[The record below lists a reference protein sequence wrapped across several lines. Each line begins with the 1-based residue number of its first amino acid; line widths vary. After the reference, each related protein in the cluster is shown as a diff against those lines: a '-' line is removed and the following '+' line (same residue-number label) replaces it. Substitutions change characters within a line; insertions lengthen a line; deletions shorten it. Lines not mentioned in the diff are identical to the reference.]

1 MLDQVL
7 KAHPHLEGT
16 LVDFPGTVQRAQGEF
31 EKRGQSFFDPLPAGA
46 DLYLLRS
53 VLNDWPDEET
63 DAILRN
69 VAAAMSDKSRLIVSG
84 GVAPD
89 DAPRRLMIEMVL
101 LGGSTDSLDAFTE
114 RARRAGLDVV
124 SSGEQ
129 TDGRF
134 YVELTRS

>member
-1 MLDQVL
+1 
-7 KAHPHLEGT
+7 
-16 LVDFPGTVQRAQGEF
+16 
-31 EKRGQSFFDPLPAGA
+31 
-46 DLYLLRS
+46 
-53 VLNDWPDEET
+53 
-63 DAILRN
+63 
-69 VAAAMSDKSRLIVSG
+69 
-84 GVAPD
+84 
-89 DAPRRLMIEMVL
+89 MIEMVL